1 MEKNKQLYRS
11 KKNRIFAGICG
22 GIGEYLAVDP
32 VVVRVVWLLVV
43 IFTGFM
49 PGLLAYIL
57 AIYIIP
63 EEVTAYTVT
72 EESSHRE

>member
-22 GIGEYLAVDP
+22 GIGEYLTIDP
-32 VVVRVVWLLVV
+32 VVVRLVWLLVV
-43 IFTGFM
+43 IFTGFV

-63 EEVTAYTVT
+63 EEIIAYTVT
-72 EESSHRE
+72 DESSHRE